1 MESGKRSM
9 FDWDIDDIDLI
20 IAHIEENKVSLYKTT
35 HRNILLIKN

>member
-35 HRNILLIKN
+35 HQKYFIN